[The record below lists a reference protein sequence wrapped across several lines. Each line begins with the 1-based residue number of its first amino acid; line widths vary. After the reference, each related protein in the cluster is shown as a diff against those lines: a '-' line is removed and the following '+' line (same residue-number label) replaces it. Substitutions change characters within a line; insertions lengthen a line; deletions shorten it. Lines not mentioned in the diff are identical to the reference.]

1 MKQTLLSLLPV
12 VLATLVAVVMLGH
25 EAEARMTPDVYRARA
40 WLQQRTDDRH
50 FACLHRLLSAES
62 GWRVHNRYGRAY
74 GLGQALPGHK
84 MASAERPSRGPL
96 WDSWRHDALVQ
107 ASWTLHYIRGRYNGA
122 CAAWRHFRRASWY

>member
-40 WLQQRTDDRH
+40 WLQRRMDDRH
-50 FACLHRLLSAES
+50 FACLHRLVAAES
-62 GWRVHNRYGRAY
+62 GWRVHARTGSAY
-74 GLGQALPGHK
+74 GLSQSLPGRK
-84 MASAERPSRGPL
+84 MRTAERPARGPL

-107 ASWTLHYIRGRYNGA
+107 ASWTLRRIRVVYNGA
-122 CAAWRHFRRASWY
+122 CAALRFQNARGYW